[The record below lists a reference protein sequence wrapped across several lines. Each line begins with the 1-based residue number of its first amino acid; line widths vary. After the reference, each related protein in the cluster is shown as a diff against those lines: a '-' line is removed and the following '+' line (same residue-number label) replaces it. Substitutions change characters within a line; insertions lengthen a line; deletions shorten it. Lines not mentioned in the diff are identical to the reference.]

1 MINWINEIYAR
12 YGKGPNVSKDIS
24 KILNEWPLHQKTVN
38 ARIITGHDG
47 QPQLQLRLD
56 CGVMQMY
63 LEGRP
68 DGKKPFKFNTL
79 LEYLEKRDNEN
90 LDLEPDEKTKESQ
103 KKYWVELDREM
114 TQFYHRRLGL
124 LTIAREAQDAND
136 NELAARCYRQ
146 AARDA
151 EYTLRAMDFIRDNCD
166 DDENIEVHERFRP
179 YVLWH
184 LTVACTQQKVL
195 AEDFDLAIEQIK
207 TGMGTIAK
215 IYEDHGLAKWLKHD
229 PSMAELR
236 QLEKQI
242 RKRYGI
248 KATLQEQLQR
258 ALADEDY
265 ENAASIRD
273 QLKAKGRF
281 PVKNIEKIPH
291 TSTGF

>member
-1 MINWINEIYAR
+1 
-12 YGKGPNVSKDIS
+12 VSKDIS

-38 ARIITGHDG
+38 ARIIKGHDG

-68 DGKKPFKFNTL
+68 DGKKPFKCDTL
-79 LEYLEKRDNEN
+79 LEYLEIQVGKDLDFKLDDNEKADN
-90 LDLEPDEKTKESQ
+90 SR
-103 KKYWVELDREM
+103 KKYWTELDREM

-124 LTIAREAQDAND
+124 LTVAHEAQDAND
-136 NELAARCYRQ
+136 NDLATRCYQQ

-151 EYTLRAMDFIRDNCD
+151 EYTLHAMDFIRDNCD
-166 DDENIEVHERFRP
+166 DDENVEVHERFRP
-179 YVLWH
+179 FVLWH
-184 LTVACTQQKVL
+184 WTVARTQQKVL

-207 TGMGTIAK
+207 AGMGTIAK
-215 IYEDHGLAKWLKHD
+215 VYEDHGLAKWLKHD

-258 ALADEDY
+258 ALANEDY

-281 PVKNIEKIPH
+281 PVKGAEAPQ
-291 TSTGF
+291 TPSGF